1 MKTVHE
7 NAHLGLG
14 DEPFSVRLDLLE
26 RERELATVDELIRAS
41 ADVGR
46 LLVIEGPPGI
56 GKTSLILETK
66 GRADEA
72 GMHVLNARGSELE
85 SSFAY
90 GVVRQ
95 LFEPFMTQ
103 LSDNERT
110 ELLSGAAAAA
120 TPLVDPAHVAA
131 APAGDVSLARL
142 HGLFWLTSN
151 MGARQP
157 LLLAVDDLHWCDA
170 ASLRWLSYLFRR
182 IEGLPVLLVLG
193 LRTAEPGEDPAL
205 VGEIVSD
212 PLAAVIRP
220 GPLGAEATRRLVR
233 SALPEEA
240 DDAFCLACH
249 EQTGGNPLLLHELI
263 NGVAGEG
270 LAPTASNVPRLRE
283 LAARAGS
290 RAVLLR
296 LARLPPE
303 AARLAQAVA
312 ILGDDSDLRHA
323 AILAEL
329 DEEAA
334 SDAAVAL
341 ARADILRAQ
350 PSLAFVHPLVRQA
363 VYDATTTIERD
374 TGHARAARLLI
385 ESGAEPERVA
395 AQLLLVPPAADPRV
409 VAVLREASRRA
420 MCEGVPDSAIAYLRR
435 ALAEPPPDSER
446 ADVLIELGSTEALLS
461 GSAAVEHL
469 QEGHALLRDPV
480 RRAQAAALLG
490 RQLFYLHRLGASIA
504 VFEAALEELDGADAE
519 LERVLEAGLISTS
532 IFQAPLPDDARR
544 RLERIRDQAGD
555 ETPGEKMLLAL
566 LAFYDARA
574 CVPAAGP
581 VALARRA
588 VAGRTLIS
596 EEDGGGGA
604 FIRAC
609 MVLAMADLD
618 EALAHYDAALADAHL
633 RGSVSGFAGAKLFR
647 AQTFLLR
654 GDLAESV
661 ADSRDAIEA
670 RRGWGLSLLDAF
682 TYLLADA
689 LMEQGRLDEAADAL
703 EHVAWREP
711 LPESSPLSV
720 LRHSHARLRMLRG
733 DLRGGLEETLD
744 AGRRM
749 EGVGGRN
756 PAFMPWRSQAAL
768 ALLQLG
774 EHEEAR
780 RLAAE
785 EVELARI
792 WGAPR
797 ALGAALRAAGVIE
810 GGRDGIALLEEA
822 VEVLDGSPAKLE
834 HAKAR
839 TELGAA
845 LRRSNRRS
853 AAREHLRRAVELA
866 RICGAAPLAAR
877 AETELFA
884 TGARPRRLAL
894 TGVDALTPSER
905 RVADMAAQGPTNR
918 EIAQSL
924 FVTPKT
930 VEVHLSSVYRKL
942 GISSRS
948 QLAEALARPARRS

>member
-1 MKTVHE
+1 
-7 NAHLGLG
+7 
-14 DEPFSVRLDLLE
+14 
-26 RERELATVDELIRAS
+26 
-41 ADVGR
+41 
-46 LLVIEGPPGI
+46 
-56 GKTSLILETK
+56 
-66 GRADEA
+66 
-72 GMHVLNARGSELE
+72 
-85 SSFAY
+85 
-90 GVVRQ
+90 
-95 LFEPFMTQ
+95 
-103 LSDNERT
+103 
-110 ELLSGAAAAA
+110 
-120 TPLVDPAHVAA
+120 
-131 APAGDVSLARL
+131 
-142 HGLFWLTSN
+142 
-151 MGARQP
+151 
-157 LLLAVDDLHWCDA
+157 
-170 ASLRWLSYLFRR
+170 
-182 IEGLPVLLVLG
+182 
-193 LRTAEPGEDPAL
+193 
-205 VGEIVSD
+205 
-212 PLAAVIRP
+212 
-220 GPLGAEATRRLVR
+220 
-233 SALPEEA
+233 
-240 DDAFCLACH
+240 
-249 EQTGGNPLLLHELI
+249 
-263 NGVAGEG
+263 
-270 LAPTASNVPRLRE
+270 
-283 LAARAGS
+283 
-290 RAVLLR
+290 
-296 LARLPPE
+296 
-303 AARLAQAVA
+303 
-312 ILGDDSDLRHA
+312 
-323 AILAEL
+323 
-329 DEEAA
+329 
-334 SDAAVAL
+334 
-341 ARADILRAQ
+341 
-350 PSLAFVHPLVRQA
+350 
-363 VYDATTTIERD
+363 
-374 TGHARAARLLI
+374 
-385 ESGAEPERVA
+385 
-395 AQLLLVPPAADPRV
+395 
-409 VAVLREASRRA
+409 
-420 MCEGVPDSAIAYLRR
+420 
-435 ALAEPPPDSER
+435 
-446 ADVLIELGSTEALLS
+446 
-461 GSAAVEHL
+461 
-469 QEGHALLRDPV
+469 
-480 RRAQAAALLG
+480 
-490 RQLFYLHRLGASIA
+490 
-504 VFEAALEELDGADAE
+504 
-519 LERVLEAGLISTS
+519 
-532 IFQAPLPDDARR
+532 
-544 RLERIRDQAGD
+544 
-555 ETPGEKMLLAL
+555 
-566 LAFYDARA
+566 
-574 CVPAAGP
+574 
-581 VALARRA
+581 
-588 VAGRTLIS
+588 
-596 EEDGGGGA
+596 
-604 FIRAC
+604 

-834 HAKAR
+834 YAKAR

-918 EIAQSL
+918 EIAQAL